1 MGYLSSSERTLR
13 NLASFLLVFSFIA
26 AVNSVI
32 DIYYRR
38 DDSYENDSSD
48 SMKDLNYQQSS
59 IIISDD
65 SITCYGYSN
74 SDVYSGSLFITPMMR
89 MLTTVT
95 AVIAIIAVDKK
106 HTKMLTMTTYL
117 SSGLM
122 IFYFS
127 WTIWYL
133 LRYFG
138 AIRNEITFRK
148 ELEDFQDT
156 QFKTWYD
163 DDDIDLSHISEKVLE
178 SFVGFGFDGKAVID
192 GETLSAQLRC
202 EQFNMAIHFL
212 GYSIIF
218 VFFSLMSLYAWKC
231 TKESVVQHCRRYSS
245 HILTQHRGLQ
255 QFAVQKDHVVDIPP
269 CYEDLFP
276 EETSESKSEAERNT
290 PLSS

>member
-1 MGYLSSSERTLR
+1 MGKYSEKMGYLSSSERTLR

-106 HTKMLTMTTYL
+106 HTKMLTMATYL

-127 WTIWYL
+127 WTICYL

-138 AIRNEITFRK
+138 AIGNEMTFRK
-148 ELEDFQDT
+148 ELEEFQDP
-156 QFKTWYD
+156 QFKTWYG
-163 DDDIDLSHISEKVLE
+163 DDDIDLKY
-178 SFVGFGFDGKAVID
+178 
-192 GETLSAQLRC
+192 C
-202 EQFNMAIHFL
+202 
-212 GYSIIF
+212 
-218 VFFSLMSLYAWKC
+218 
-231 TKESVVQHCRRYSS
+231 
-245 HILTQHRGLQ
+245 ILQHR
-255 QFAVQKDHVVDIPP
+255 FNDN
-269 CYEDLFP
+269 F
-276 EETSESKSEAERNT
+276 
-290 PLSS
+290 

>member
-1 MGYLSSSERTLR
+1 MGKYSEKMGYLSSSERTLR

-48 SMKDLNYQQSS
+48 S
-59 IIISDD
+59 D

-138 AIRNEITFRK
+138 AIRSEITFRK
-148 ELEDFQDT
+148 EIEEFQDT
-156 QFKTWYD
+156 QFKTWYG
-163 DDDIDLSHISEKVLE
+163 DDDIDLKY
-178 SFVGFGFDGKAVID
+178 
-192 GETLSAQLRC
+192 C
-202 EQFNMAIHFL
+202 
-212 GYSIIF
+212 
-218 VFFSLMSLYAWKC
+218 
-231 TKESVVQHCRRYSS
+231 
-245 HILTQHRGLQ
+245 ILQHR
-255 QFAVQKDHVVDIPP
+255 FNDN
-269 CYEDLFP
+269 F
-276 EETSESKSEAERNT
+276 
-290 PLSS
+290 